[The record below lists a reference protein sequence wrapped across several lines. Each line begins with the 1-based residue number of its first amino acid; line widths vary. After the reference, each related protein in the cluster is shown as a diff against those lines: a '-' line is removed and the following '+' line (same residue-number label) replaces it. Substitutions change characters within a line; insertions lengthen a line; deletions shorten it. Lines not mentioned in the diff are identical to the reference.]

1 MIRAALSDWRRR
13 PVVAVLVVAVL
24 VRLAWAAYAA
34 GAGPAFFASGDQHS
48 YWSLGLSIADGDGYT
63 LPSSGG
69 EPSAYYPVG
78 FPLILGGLYFLSNKT
93 PLPDGEVWITAGYHI
108 VIGAVIVWLVHL
120 IATTVFDARVALIAA
135 WLVALFPNLVYS
147 VATFSVELTFI
158 AAMLAALAVAVRSD
172 WASGEQLTTRRLVL
186 IGLALGVATLV
197 RPFALPLLGG
207 LALAT
212 WQSTHR
218 ARVVLRSVAI
228 PVGVVLLVLTP
239 WTLRNAVELDA
250 FVPISTNLGD
260 TLCMDR
266 TEDANGEF
274 RFADEDGCA
283 DPSMAEVE
291 RNGTNATKALLFA
304 LGHPLKEAELV
315 GLRTF
320 RMMEHDHT
328 SLEEI
333 EANGSL
339 SFTGTTQGTVF
350 GGLADWWFYVV
361 GTLALV
367 GAWVDRRRLWAT
379 PARTLI
385 LVTAS
390 ALLLIPI
397 GLWGNPR
404 FHVPLLPFL
413 AIGAA
418 SFVTGLR
425 EKTGAAPARG

>member
-1 MIRAALSDWRRR
+1 MIRAALSDWRQR
-13 PVVAVLVVAVL
+13 PVVPVLVVAVL

-48 YWSLGLSIADGDGYT
+48 YWSLGLSIAEGDGYT

-78 FPLILGGLYFLSNKT
+78 FPLVLAALYWLSHST

-108 VIGAVIVWLVHL
+108 VIGTVIVWLVHL
-120 IATTVFDARVALIAA
+120 IAKSVFDVRVALVAA

-158 AAMLAALAVAVRSD
+158 AALLAALAIAVRSD
-172 WASGEQLTTRRLVL
+172 WASGLPLSTRRLVL
-186 IGLALGVATLV
+186 LGLLLGAAVLV

-207 LALAT
+207 LALAV
-212 WQSTHR
+212 WQSSR
-218 ARVVLRSVAI
+218 RGREVLRSVAI
-228 PVGVVLLVLTP
+228 SGGVVLLVLTP
-239 WTLRNAVELDA
+239 WTIRNAVQLDA

-266 TEDANGEF
+266 TPDANGQF

-291 RNGTNATKALLFA
+291 RNGTNATRALLFA
-304 LGHPLKEAELV
+304 LGNPLKEAELI

-333 EANGSL
+333 EANGSMR
-339 SFTGTTQGTVF
+339 FTGTTAGTVL
-350 GGLADWWFYVV
+350 GRLADWWFYGV
-361 GTLALV
+361 GILAIA
-367 GAWVDRRRLWAT
+367 GAWADRRRLWAT
-379 PARTLI
+379 PQRTLV
-385 LVTAS
+385 LVTAGG
-390 ALLLIPI
+390 LFMIPI

-404 FHVPLLPFL
+404 FHVPLLPFM

-418 SFVTGLR
+418 AFVTSWRRAGSSP
-425 EKTGAAPARG
+425 APE